1 MGEKDI
7 TEKVLADYNDIFS
20 DIVNVLLFQ
29 GKEVVQ
35 ENELESQSTVSMY
48 KTDGSIHEQER
59 DVSKVWKRKDI
70 KISILGL
77 EHQTGYD
84 ALMPLR
90 VMGYDGA
97 SYRAQCLEPNV
108 NKCPV
113 ITMVL
118 HFGNKKWDKNR
129 FLSECFNIPVELKS
143 YFSDYRINVFDIA
156 YLSDEQVSLF
166 KSDFRVVADY
176 FVQMRKNRTY
186 SPSKD
191 TIKHVDEV
199 LKLMSVLTE
208 DTRFENVQRA
218 EGRVDNMCQFLD
230 EVEAKGVEKGEFKML
245 VKLVSDGT
253 ITIQKAAETAGMDED
268 AFKRKMK
275 EV

>member
-1 MGEKDI
+1 M
-7 TEKVLADYNDIFS
+7 
-20 DIVNVLLFQ
+20 
-29 GKEVVQ
+29 
-35 ENELESQSTVSMY
+35 
-48 KTDGSIHEQER
+48 
-59 DVSKVWKRKDI
+59 
-70 KISILGL
+70 
-77 EHQTGYD
+77 
-84 ALMPLR
+84 
-90 VMGYDGA
+90 
-97 SYRAQCLEPNV
+97 
-108 NKCPV
+108 
-113 ITMVL
+113 
-118 HFGNKKWDKNR
+118 
-129 FLSECFNIPVELKS
+129 SECFNIPVELKS

-166 KSDFRVVADY
+166 KSDFRIVADY

-218 EGRVDNMCQFLD
+218 EGKVDNMCQFLD

>member
-1 MGEKDI
+1 M
-7 TEKVLADYNDIFS
+7 
-20 DIVNVLLFQ
+20 
-29 GKEVVQ
+29 VQ

-143 YFSDYRINVFDIA
+143 YFSDSGSMYLILHIYQMSRFPYLRVIFVLWQIILSRCERIGHIVR
-156 YLSDEQVSLF
+156 Q
-166 KSDFRVVADY
+166 K
-176 FVQMRKNRTY
+176 
-186 SPSKD
+186 
-191 TIKHVDEV
+191 
-199 LKLMSVLTE
+199 
-208 DTRFENVQRA
+208 
-218 EGRVDNMCQFLD
+218 
-230 EVEAKGVEKGEFKML
+230 
-245 VKLVSDGT
+245 
-253 ITIQKAAETAGMDED
+253 IQ
-268 AFKRKMK
+268 
-275 EV
+275 